1 MCVTCVLQIAFFHFA
16 LLPHYC
22 LSTGCGTSGKAD
34 ERRCH
39 RQCEQTMLALDSL
52 AYRPTHSLAYSRA
65 YYRSTNSLTCSLTCS
80 LTHSLTHSGEHHRVV
95 DEPMA
100 HWLPRAIRG
109 TGRCATC
116 SCGWS
121 RCGGPCQSYLRSFT
135 SEWSRR
141 TANDAPDPPQPT
153 LSWVRD
159 QVHPYNPD
167 PHLQPRPHLYSP

>member
-1 MCVTCVLQIAFFHFA
+1 VLQIAFFHFA

-39 RQCEQTMLALDSL
+39 RQCE
-52 AYRPTHSLAYSRA
+52 
-65 YYRSTNSLTCSLTCS
+65 
-80 LTHSLTHSGEHHRVV
+80 HHRVV
-95 DEPMA
+95 DELMA

-116 SCGWS
+116 SRGWS

-141 TANDAPDPPQPT
+141 TAGDAPRPTPAYAILGGGTVPFCSRTTHCCCHLARSDPRAPRAYRIAADENHILEERPQATTFHTTAVFATRPSGGT
-153 LSWVRD
+153 KAPCLS
-159 QVHPYNPD
+159 P
-167 PHLQPRPHLYSP
+167 